1 MNIIINRQGLL
12 KVIKSLHIH
21 LVIKRLTEMRK
32 TLNDLYEEYKIK
44 YNGKPK
50 HRFSHFIRVISM
62 VEHHRTYIRPKI
74 EWWSNVL

>member
-1 MNIIINRQGLL
+1 MNIIINRQGWLDDM
-12 KVIKSLHIH
+12 KSLHIH

-50 HRFSHFIRVISM
+50 HSFSHFIRVISM
-62 VEHHRTYIRPKI
+62 VEHHRTHIRPKI